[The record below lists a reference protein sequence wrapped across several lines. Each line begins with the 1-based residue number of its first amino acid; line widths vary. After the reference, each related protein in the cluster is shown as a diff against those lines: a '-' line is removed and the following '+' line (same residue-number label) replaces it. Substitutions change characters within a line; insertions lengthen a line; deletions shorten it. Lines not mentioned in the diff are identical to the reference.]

1 MLLQELQREEEQEQL
16 GRQDYNKKIE
26 ERKQQGR
33 EQLEQFKKTNR
44 IF

>member
-1 MLLQELQREEEQEQL
+1 M
-16 GRQDYNKKIE
+16 GRQEYNKKIE

-33 EQLEQFKKTNR
+33 EQLDQFKKTNR